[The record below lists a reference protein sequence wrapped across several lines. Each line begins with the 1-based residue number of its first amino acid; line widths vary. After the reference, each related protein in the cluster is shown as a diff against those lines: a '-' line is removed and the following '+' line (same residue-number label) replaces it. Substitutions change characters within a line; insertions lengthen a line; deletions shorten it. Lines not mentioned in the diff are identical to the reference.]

1 MTEGAKIEFTYDSR
15 FDDGRLT
22 FFATT
27 TGREKVLVKF
37 TRRYLKEAHQYCA
50 EARVAPKLLGF
61 RSLQAGWYMAVME
74 YLDPQ
79 TYRVLEPEDGSNYT
93 LIHQINRVVTVCT
106 MVGSCMETFVTSI

>member
-1 MTEGAKIEFTYDSR
+1 MTFPYPDSYVTEGAEIEFTYDSR

-50 EARVAPKLLGF
+50 EARVAPKLLDSGLCRQDGIWLLWSIWTPKHTAF
-61 RSLQAGWYMAVME
+61 WSLRMAV
-74 YLDPQ
+74 
-79 TYRVLEPEDGSNYT
+79 TT
-93 LIHQINRVVTVCT
+93 H
-106 MVGSCMETFVTSI
+106 